1 MKKIFL
7 ILIIMLLFGC
17 GNASFMSNQM
27 EIISVGFSKRNPGS
41 CIYTI
46 INGEY
51 SGYNKLFDD
60 EYIIYDKCDK
70 FKIGDKVYLEK
81 VKDERLSPPK

>member
-7 ILIIMLLFGC
+7 ILIIISLFGC
-17 GNASFMSNQM
+17 GKVSFMSNQM
-27 EIISVGFSKRNPGS
+27 EIISVEFSKKNPGS
-41 CIYTI
+41 CVYTI
-46 INGEY
+46 INGDH
-51 SGYNKLFDD
+51 SSYNKLFDD
-60 EYIIYDKCDK
+60 DYIIYDKCDK